1 MNDNGSSVNC
11 PAPTTRNYLQFS
23 IGRTNFFIRAWLTS
37 SSKEIRIWLYMR
49 GNDAEAHFRLLEE
62 QQKKIH
68 NEFGETLEWYEL
80 PESESSRICL
90 NKGDTDPLDEND
102 WLQQYE
108 WFTAKLE
115 QFDRVF
121 RLRIQVLNA
130 ADWISE
136 ENDKQFAE
144 P

>member
-1 MNDNGSSVNC
+1 MN
-11 PAPTTRNYLQFS
+11 ARL
-23 IGRTNFFIRAWLTS
+23 A
-37 SSKEIRIWLYMR
+37 SSKKEIGVWLYMK
-49 GNDAEAHFRLLEE
+49 GNNAKTHYHLLKE
-62 QQKKIH
+62 QQKEIH

-80 PESESSRICL
+80 PENESSRICL

-115 QFDRVF
+115 RFNQVF
-121 RLRIQVLNA
+121 RERIRGLDA
-130 ADWISE
+130 ADWILE
-136 ENDKQFAE
+136 DDA